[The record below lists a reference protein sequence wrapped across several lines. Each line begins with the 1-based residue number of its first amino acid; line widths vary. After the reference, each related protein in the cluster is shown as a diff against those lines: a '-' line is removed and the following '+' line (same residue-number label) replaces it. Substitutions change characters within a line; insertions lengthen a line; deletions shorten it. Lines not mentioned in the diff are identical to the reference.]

1 MADWEHKEA
10 SWSDDGLS
18 GKFSSWLNKQ
28 CKGGW
33 EVFKISRNFSSYD
46 DYTWCVFRRRK

>member
-10 SWSDDGLS
+10 SWEDDGFS
-18 GKFSSWLNKQ
+18 GKFPAWLDKQ

-33 EVFKISRNFSSYD
+33 EVIKISRDFRGYSS
-46 DYTWCVFRRRK
+46 TWCVFRRRK